1 MFSTCYDT
9 YMNTHSFSFL
19 LSFMWL
25 LAVNGDARRKIH
37 SGAFALSTAEHKCQL
52 GLNLIMIVII
62 TIISGVGILST
73 QSWTSTGRDCFT
85 STTTCAPSSFR
96 STPPPPLPPGKKSKK
111 QTTHHLDLIQLR
123 LSTLDTKGPS
133 GLPLTNKFA

>member
-1 MFSTCYDT
+1 MMKYNLAKSVCSLLVMTHIC
-9 YMNTHSFSFL
+9 MNTHSFSFL

-52 GLNLIMIVII
+52 GFNLIMIVII
-62 TIISGVGILST
+62 TLKSGVGILST

-96 STPPPPLPPGKKSKK
+96 SPSPLLGKRAKSK
-111 QTTHHLDLIQLR
+111 R
-123 LSTLDTKGPS
+123 LTI
-133 GLPLTNKFA
+133 